1 LARRGV
7 LTALKQEKQ
16 AMSDPHNHHDHAH
29 GDGHGH
35 EHDHDHAKTV
45 FQEDDRPAF
54 ESELL
59 ELAVRQLLIDKGVV
73 SAEEIRRAI
82 EAMDTRGEALGA
94 RIIARAWAD
103 ADFKRRLLDCGDAAV
118 KEFGVDMRPTELCV
132 VEDTDMVQNM
142 IVCTLCSCYPRA
154 ILGIPP
160 AWYKRK
166 DYRARAVREPRSV
179 LAEFGTYPAANKQVR
194 VHDSNAD
201 LRYLVLPQ
209 RPAGTE
215 GWSED
220 ELAQLVTRDSMI
232 GVATVRDPQ
241 TVQRAAE

>member
-1 LARRGV
+1 
-7 LTALKQEKQ
+7 
-16 AMSDPHNHHDHAH
+16 MSTTHGH
-29 GDGHGH
+29 GD
-35 EHDHDHAKTV
+35 HDHDHDHPV
-45 FQEDDRPAF
+45 FQEDERPSF
-54 ESELL
+54 EAELL
-59 ELAVRQLLIDKGVV
+59 ELAVRELLIEKGIV
-73 SAEEIRRAI
+73 SADEIRRAV

-94 RIIARAWAD
+94 KIIARAWVD
-103 ADFKRRLLDCGDAAV
+103 ADFKQRLLDCGDEAV
-118 KEFGVDMRPTELCV
+118 REFGVDMRPTELCV
-132 VEDTDMVQNM
+132 VEDTDDVHNM
-142 IVCTLCSCYPRA
+142 IVCTLCSCYPRP

-179 LAEFGTYPAANKQVR
+179 LAEFGTHPADHKQVR

-220 ELAQLVTRDSMI
+220 DLARLVTRDSMI
-232 GVATVRDPQ
+232 GVAPVRDPQ
-241 TVQRAAE
+241 SVRSAAE